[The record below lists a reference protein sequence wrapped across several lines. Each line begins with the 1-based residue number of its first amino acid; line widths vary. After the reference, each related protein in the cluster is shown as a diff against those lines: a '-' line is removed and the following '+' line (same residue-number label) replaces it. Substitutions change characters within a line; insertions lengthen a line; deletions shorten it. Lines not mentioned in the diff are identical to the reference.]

1 MRLPKQINVMGKN
14 YQIIKSSDMEDMG
27 LLDEEAGTL
36 SINMNQSEEDLL
48 NTLVHELGHAL
59 FRRCGFNQGVQDQLE
74 ESIVQSYANMIT
86 EVFNLKLKT
95 KKKTEED

>member
-1 MRLPKQINVMGKN
+1 MGKN

>member
-95 KKKTEED
+95 KKTKED